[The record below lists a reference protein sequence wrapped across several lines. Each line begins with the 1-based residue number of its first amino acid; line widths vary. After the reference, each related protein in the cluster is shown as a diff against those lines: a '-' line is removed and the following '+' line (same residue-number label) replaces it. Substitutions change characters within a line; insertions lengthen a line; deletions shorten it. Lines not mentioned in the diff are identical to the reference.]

1 MEEFLQKWATMRF
14 QKLAKK
20 KKKTFIGTWK
30 RSPSPS
36 CMKLELPFTLKHFLK
51 NLEHHTDIAFDFFEA
66 SRLVSKKSNGPQTYL
81 RLLLYFPRQEGLDS
95 DFMITME
102 IVDEVEQLRKPSGW
116 GSFPFYASNSTATK
130 TKSLLP
136 ITIRRDWNAR
146 ELVNAPGRNKFQVI

>member
-1 MEEFLQKWATMRF
+1 MSYNEI

-20 KKKTFIGTWK
+20 KKKHL
-30 RSPSPS
+30 
-36 CMKLELPFTLKHFLK
+36 LELGSD
-51 NLEHHTDIAFDFFEA
+51 HHHHHAWSWNCLLLWNTFFKISNIIRISRLISFEA

-136 ITIRRDWNAR
+136 ITIRRDWNAH